1 MSESKPSADGTDTG
15 GELNRFSEDVEALT
29 GRNPN
34 MGSFLFVVGGV
45 TCVFI
50 ALFQFTLP
58 RSVAFLLAGGV
69 IVITVLSGV
78 FALILD
84 TLGYFE

>member
-1 MSESKPSADGTDTG
+1 MSESEPSHGTDSG

-34 MGSFLFVVGGV
+34 MGSFLLTVGSV

-58 RSVAFLLAGGV
+58 SSVGFLLTGGV
-69 IVITVLSGV
+69 LIITVLSGV

-84 TLGYFE
+84 TLGYFG

>member
-1 MSESKPSADGTDTG
+1 MSESESSADADTSDD
-15 GELNRFSEDVEALT
+15 LNRFTEDVEALT

-34 MGSFLFVVGGV
+34 MGSFLLTVGSV

-58 RSVAFLLAGGV
+58 SSVAFLLTGGV